1 MFNLTFYAMR
11 LFFRHQKDSG
21 SWSIYK
27 GENFFNENCIL
38 ALSAAR
44 KVARMTTEIIECYHS
59 RYHFTVKQNK
69 EWTKKNNY
77 FNFGHFWR
85 FLILQCWR
93 DDKNRNNS
101 DRGLAKFPFWSPL
114 WYCNRYLFY
123 YKQTNITLS
132 NSFKSIFNICQD
144 FSMQTVVKKVFC

>member
-1 MFNLTFYAMR
+1 MLNLTFYAMP

-101 DRGLAKFPFWSPL
+101 DRGLAKFISSVT
-114 WYCNRYLFY
+114 N
-123 YKQTNITLS
+123 KQTNITLS